1 MMGTPAIGLIGV
13 LVLLALLLFG
23 LRIGAALGL
32 VGLVGLMVVLGVEPA
47 LIKAG
52 VVVIDV
58 LTKYELGTLPLFLLM
73 AQLFFAANASRDL
86 FDAAAKFLGHH
97 RGGLAYAAIGG
108 CAGFGAI
115 NGSSLATAATVG
127 IDCSAMIPNTISAP
141 EGGIIWPSVPP
152 AATAATVGMVALP
165 EMRKRGY
172 ADTLATGS
180 VAAGGTLGQMIPP
193 SGALIVF
200 GIIAEQ
206 SIGTLFTAA
215 IIPGITQMLL
225 YMAVIWIVV
234 RLRPELGPTSERASW
249 AERGRALARIWDMLL
264 LIALVIGGI
273 AVGWVSPSEAA
284 AIGATGAFAIAAIRK
299 RLSRAMLKQAFASTL
314 ETSGLILLVIIGAL
328 IFSVFVSVTGLPDAL
343 GAAVRAL
350 NLGSLGTLLL
360 IAVFL
365 LLLGSVLD
373 GLALMLLTTPI
384 LLPIVGAAG
393 MTPIWF
399 GIFLTRAMEIG
410 FVHPPLGMN
419 LYVIQGVAKDVPIN
433 RIFRGVLPFLASD
446 FLHLLLL
453 ILFPA
458 LTLWLPG
465 WIGK

>member
-1 MMGTPAIGLIGV
+1 MMATPAIGLLGV
-13 LVLLALLLFG
+13 LLLLALLLFG

-32 VGLVGLMVVLGVEPA
+32 VGLGGLVVVLGLEPA
-47 LIKAG
+47 LIKSG

-86 FDAAAKFLGHH
+86 FDAATKFVGHR

-108 CAGFGAI
+108 CAGFGSI
-115 NGSSLATAATVG
+115 NGSSL
-127 IDCSAMIPNTISAP
+127 
-141 EGGIIWPSVPP
+141 
-152 AATAATVGMVALP
+152 ATAATVGMVALP

-172 ADTLATGS
+172 DDALATGS

-225 YMAVIWIVV
+225 YMLVIWIVV

-264 LIALVIGGI
+264 MIALVIGGI
-273 AVGWVSPSEAA
+273 AIGWVSPSEAA
-284 AIGATGAFAIAAIRK
+284 AIGATGAFAIAAIRG
-299 RLSRAMLKQAFASTL
+299 RLNRAMLKDAFASTL

-350 NLGSLGTLLL
+350 DLGSLGTLLL

-384 LLPIVGAAG
+384 LLPIVAEAG

-433 RIFRGVLPFLASD
+433 RIFKGVLPFLASD
-446 FLHLLLL
+446 FVHLLLI

-458 LTLWLPG
+458 IALWLPG
-465 WIGK
+465 WIGN